1 MRPPLTAGD
10 ERQDDVEKKIRKEMR
25 RDIGQEIAE
34 MGIPIAR
41 SLDQQELPWDSST
54 VLFFSRLL
62 PKIPSMITPDSV
74 RQSYTR
80 RTIA

>member
-25 RDIGQEIAE
+25 RDVGQEIAE

-41 SLDQQELPWDSST
+41 SLYQQELLWDSST

-62 PKIPSMITPDSV
+62 PKIPV
-74 RQSYTR
+74 
-80 RTIA
+80 